1 MYTRF
6 PSLIVKTGSA
16 GGGSYDSDAQAFFTG
31 ANITDTTEK
40 DAWNTFVNSAK
51 SSGYYNKFYF
61 FYPFLGSDPNK
72 TKYNAI
78 NTSLYTITW
87 TGSVTHNSVG
97 VEATAIN
104 STASTGF
111 NPDGNFYYNDAHIGY
126 YLDINSLDSA
136 ISIDIPMLETNAI
149 CGIYLQYNGTSWGRA
164 NMMNSISGVVY
175 ASNTSGLYAINT
187 EYNTGAS
194 EWEYKAYTNG
204 SVTETFQG
212 TGSED
217 ATGATG
223 LNLFYYYV
231 SAYYSLAN
239 LRCAYAAQGFTASE
253 MTDFNTHLQTFM
265 TALGRNL

>member
-1 MYTRF
+1 MYIRF
-6 PSLIVKTGSA
+6 PSLINDTGAS
-16 GGGSYDSDAQAFFTG
+16 GVSYDSDAQAYFT
-31 ANITDTTEK
+31 AATITDNNEK
-40 DAWNTFVNSAK
+40 NAWNTFVNSAK

-149 CGIYLQYNGTSWGRA
+149 CGIYLQYNGTLWGRA

-175 ASNTSGLYAINT
+175 AANTSGLYAINT

>member
-1 MYTRF
+1 MGVVQGLIGSLKTS
-6 PSLIVKTGSA
+6 PSG
-16 GGGSYDSDAQAFFTG
+16 YDSDAQAFFTG

-40 DAWNTFVNSAK
+40 NAWNTFVNSAK

-97 VEATAIN
+97 VEATASN

-126 YLDINSLDSA
+126 YLDINSLDS
-136 ISIDIPMLETNAI
+136 SITVDLPMMETNLL
-149 CGIYLQYNGTSWGRA
+149 CSLYFQYNSTFWERI
-164 NMMNSISGVVY
+164 NVINNVSGVPY
-175 ASNTSGLYAINT
+175 STNTSGLQAINT
-187 EYNTGAS
+187 EYDAGID

-204 SVTETFQG
+204 SVTETFRG
-212 TGSED
+212 SGSED

-223 LNLFYYYV
+223 LNLFYFYD
-231 SAYYSLAN
+231 STYYSLAN
-239 LRCAYAAQGFTASE
+239 LRCAYAAQGFTDSE
-253 MTDFNTHLQTFM
+253 MTAFNTHLQTLM
-265 TALGRNL
+265 TSLGRNL